1 MKSTARFGN
10 TCFVLFPCTR
20 SGQHLVVMVVTGEH
34 DSPTFQQQGDQYS
47 AALAAAGLTVLRT
60 VEKAEDH
67 FRSVK
72 TQSYEI
78 LFKKKALKETCII
91 ENIVLIN
98 HL

>member
-67 FRSVK
+67 FRSVL
-72 TQSYEI
+72 TYY
-78 LFKKKALKETCII
+78 F
-91 ENIVLIN
+91 
-98 HL
+98 